1 MKTRLG
7 VSAVL
12 LGWLLSAPGWTA
24 DPPMRPKHLKAHVT
38 CFDCH
43 REETPSQAAVAEDTC
58 MACHGDLPAMAAYTK
73 GLPVNPHRL
82 AKAGHP
88 GPFACTE
95 CHHQHRPP
103 VVKCLECHPD
113 FKLTPK

>member
-1 MKTRLG
+1 MNTSLRVPVL
-7 VSAVL
+7 L
-12 LGWLLSAPGWTA
+12 LGWLLTSTGWSA
-24 DPPMRPKHLKAHVT
+24 DRPMRPKHVKAGVT

-43 REETPSQAAVAEDTC
+43 REETPSKAAVAEESC
-58 MACHGDLPAMAAYTK
+58 VACHGDLPAMAAYTK

-95 CHHQHRPP
+95 CHHQHLPP

-113 FKLTPK
+113 FKLTPR